1 MLWCIIPELSLCIG
15 LILIIL
21 YGLFSLSMASSD
33 SGLSPQSNAVTLNNT
48 GLSHHPVSS
57 VAFQGNT
64 KMVNLFL
71 SDVYFFC
78 RVWPLMLLLGYG
90 IDCNFTTLNMD
101 ALAYPYNNGIDIL
114 LIILT
119 VVILQ
124 SFKSFESVLLLLL
137 AFVGQLFMLHS
148 CDLVSFYICLEAQNF
163 CFLVLCGLQP
173 RIVKHTTTRG
183 SRPLAGVEAS
193 IKYLLLSAF
202 SSGVLLFWFSA
213 LYLRTGITTLSW
225 GPLTSTPFASNPLGI
240 GELSGFTSNQGISTT
255 EMLDANLH
263 NFMDVIP
270 QMLILIAL
278 MFKLGG
284 APLHLWMV
292 DIYSGVKR
300 QLLMYLSTAPKL
312 SLFGFWV
319 STWHSVWTDFTVLLF
334 VALSMI
340 IGCFGAYN
348 QPTLRSL
355 FAYSTINEIGLMLMA
370 IETAG
375 FHSLFQHLSI
385 YIVTMLLLW
394 NNSDKR
400 LFAILA
406 VSLAG
411 MPPLAGFFGKAWI
424 FNSVATGAVAGPYLG
439 VLLISLFCTGLSL
452 VYYLRVFRLFSMG
465 TQNSSFVNRVAG
477 VDGNAGLTH
486 NMGIET
492 RTHSAYSLD
501 LNIKLTSF
509 CVIFLFFAPL
519 FYIKPFVL

>member
-1 MLWCIIPELSLCIG
+1 MHLWCSMTELSLCFG

-21 YGLFSLSMASSD
+21 YGLFSMSIDGSVVN
-33 SGLSPQSNAVTLNNT
+33 SNKYY
-48 GLSHHPVSS
+48 PI
-57 VAFQGNT
+57 
-64 KMVNLFL
+64 KIVNLYL
-71 SDVYFFC
+71 KDVYFFC
-78 RVWPLMLLLGYG
+78 KVWPMMLLLGY
-90 IDCNFTTLNMD
+90 IVDYPLVNNELNLTFFEMSMSTF
-101 ALAYPYNNGIDIL
+101 AFQYNGIDVL

-119 VVILQ
+119 VIIMQ

-137 AFVGQLFMLHS
+137 AFIGQLFMLHS
-148 CDLVSFYICLEAQNF
+148 CDLVTFYICLEAQNF

-173 RIVKHTTTRG
+173 RVLKYSTSRG
-183 SRPLAGVEAS
+183 SRPLVGVEAS

-202 SSGVLLFWFSA
+202 SSGVLLFWFSI

-225 GPLTSTPFASNPLGI
+225 GPLNSVPFEG
-240 GELSGFTSNQGISTT
+240 TT
-255 EMLDANLH
+255 LFDI
-263 NFMDVIP
+263 IP
-270 QMLILIAL
+270 QMMILIAL

-284 APLHLWMV
+284 APLHIWMV

-319 STWHSVWTDFTVLLF
+319 STWHSVWTDFTLFLF

-348 QPTLRSL
+348 QPTLRAL

-375 FHSLFQHLSI
+375 FHSMFQHLSI

-394 NNSDKR
+394 NITDHRFFS
-400 LFAILA
+400 ILA

-411 MPPLAGFFGKAWI
+411 LPPLAGFFGKAWI
-424 FNSVATGAVAGPYLG
+424 FNSVAIGSMAGPYLG
-439 VLLISLFCTGLSL
+439 LLLISLFCTGLSL
-452 VYYLRVFRLFSMG
+452 VYYLRVFRLFTMSN
-465 TQNSSFVNRVAG
+465 QVSRNNIIYPVG
-477 VDGNAGLTH
+477 VDGSVGNPYNMSVVSRTYNTH
-486 NMGIET
+486 
-492 RTHSAYSLD
+492 LVD
-501 LNIKLTSF
+501 FNIKMTSF
-509 CVIFLFFAPL
+509 CVIFLMFAPL

>member
-1 MLWCIIPELSLCIG
+1 MLWSSIPELSLCIG

-21 YGLFSLSMASSD
+21 YGLFSLSYSSPARSNGSAEASNQYLAIN
-33 SGLSPQSNAVTLNNT
+33 SGL
-48 GLSHHPVSS
+48 
-57 VAFQGNT
+57 
-64 KMVNLFL
+64 MVNLSL
-71 SDVYFFC
+71 NDVYFFS
-78 RVWPLMLLLGYG
+78 RMWPAMLLLSYA
-90 IDCNFTTLNMD
+90 IDFPLINANSTLSLYET
-101 ALAYPYNNGIDIL
+101 AATAFSYPYNNGVDIL

-119 VVILQ
+119 IIIMQ

-137 AFVGQLFMLHS
+137 AFVGQIFMLHS

-173 RIVKHTTTRG
+173 RVLKYSTSRG

-225 GPLTSTPFASNPLGI
+225 GPLTGNFFDEGHSDS
-240 GELSGFTSNQGISTT
+240 
-255 EMLDANLH
+255 
-263 NFMDVIP
+263 FMDIMP

-284 APLHLWMV
+284 APLHIWMV

-334 VALSMI
+334 VVLSMI

-355 FAYSTINEIGLMLMA
+355 FAYSTINEIGLLLMA
-370 IETAG
+370 VETAG
-375 FHSLFQHLSI
+375 FHSLFQHLTI

-394 NNSDKR
+394 SNTDKR

-406 VSLAG
+406 ISLAG

-424 FNSVATGAVAGPYLG
+424 FNSVSTAAIAGPYLG
-439 VLLISLFCTGLSL
+439 TLLISLLCTGLSL
-452 VYYLRVFRLFSMG
+452 VYYLRLLRLFSMTSLNTTAIYPAG
-465 TQNSSFVNRVAG
+465 SDSSSQPMA
-477 VDGNAGLTH
+477 
-486 NMGIET
+486 IST
-492 RTHSAYSLD
+492 RTHSNFNAGVNYQ
-501 LNIKLTSF
+501 LTSF
-509 CVIFLFFAPL
+509 CVIFLIFAPL
-519 FYIKPFVL
+519 FILKPFVL

>member
-1 MLWCIIPELSLCIG
+1 MTELSLCFG

-21 YGLFSLSMASSD
+21 YGLFSLSMSSR
-33 SGLSPQSNAVTLNNT
+33 SPILNKNT
-48 GLSHHPVSS
+48 TNSS
-57 VAFQGNT
+57 KGAL
-64 KMVNLFL
+64 MVNLHL
-71 SDVYFFC
+71 TDVYFFS
-78 RVWPLMLLLGYG
+78 RMWPAMLLLGYAVDFPLVFSDSNLSFFDSTSNA
-90 IDCNFTTLNMD
+90 I
-101 ALAYPYNNGIDIL
+101 AYPYNNGIDVL

-119 VVILQ
+119 IIIMQ
-124 SFKSFESVLLLLL
+124 SFKSFESILLLLL

-173 RIVKHTTTRG
+173 RVFKYSTSRG

-213 LYLRTGITTLSW
+213 LYLHTGITTLSW
-225 GPLTSTPFASNPLGI
+225 GPLTSSFF
-240 GELSGFTSNQGISTT
+240 EST
-255 EMLDANLH
+255 N
-263 NFMDVIP
+263 NSFMDVAP

-284 APLHLWMV
+284 APLHIWMV

-375 FHSLFQHLSI
+375 FHSLFQHLTI

-400 LFAILA
+400 IFAILA

-424 FNSVATGAVAGPYLG
+424 FNSVATGAMAGPYLG

-452 VYYLRVFRLFSMG
+452 VYYLRVFRLFNMSSNATYKNVIYPAGIDGNVGSIHSMG
-465 TQNSSFVNRVAG
+465 V
-477 VDGNAGLTH
+477 
-486 NMGIET
+486 ET
-492 RTHSAYSLD
+492 RTYGSGLLD
-501 LNIKLTSF
+501 MNQKLTSF
-509 CVIFLFFAPL
+509 CVIFLMFAPL

>member
-15 LILIIL
+15 LILLIL
-21 YGLFSLSMASSD
+21 YGLFSLSMATQVSSD
-33 SGLSPQSNAVTLNNT
+33 SGFSKLNFSIYHR
-48 GLSHHPVSS
+48 GAAS
-57 VAFQGNT
+57 V
-64 KMVNLFL
+64 VNLHL
-71 SDVYFFC
+71 KDVYFFS
-78 RVWPLMLLLGYG
+78 RLWPLMLLLGYAVDYSFLENSVDTTVG
-90 IDCNFTTLNMD
+90 VNFVNS
-101 ALAYPYNNGIDIL
+101 LAYPYNNGVDFL

-119 VVILQ
+119 VIIMQ

-173 RIVKHTTTRG
+173 RVLKYSASRG

-202 SSGVLLFWFSA
+202 SSGILLFWFSA
-213 LYLRTGITTLSW
+213 LYLQTGVTTLSW
-225 GPLTSTPFASNPLGI
+225 GPLTSIAFDSNYH
-240 GELSGFTSNQGISTT
+240 T
-255 EMLDANLH
+255 
-263 NFMDVIP
+263 FMDVIP
-270 QMLILIAL
+270 QMFILIAL

-348 QPTLRSL
+348 QPTLRAL
-355 FAYSTINEIGLMLMA
+355 FAYSTVNEIGLMLMA

-394 NNSDKR
+394 NNWDKR
-400 LFAILA
+400 FFSLLA

-424 FNSVATGAVAGPYLG
+424 FSSVATGAVAGPYLAI
-439 VLLISLFCTGLSL
+439 LLISLFCTGLSL
-452 VYYLRVFRLFSMG
+452 VYYLRVFRLFTMSEGNSTTVTSSLNLLHSMC
-465 TQNSSFVNRVAG
+465 
-477 VDGNAGLTH
+477 
-486 NMGIET
+486 IES
-492 RTHSAYSLD
+492 RTYSVTFLD
-501 LNIKLTSF
+501 AHVKLTSL
-509 CVIFLFFAPL
+509 CVIFIVFAPL

>member
-1 MLWCIIPELSLCIG
+1 MPELSLCLG
-15 LILIIL
+15 LLLIIL
-21 YGLFSLSMASSD
+21 YGLFSLSMSSQAPISD
-33 SGLSPQSNAVTLNNT
+33 SQSTSNMTSAGVNRNH
-48 GLSHHPVSS
+48 GAAS
-57 VAFQGNT
+57 
-64 KMVNLFL
+64 MVNVHLN
-71 SDVYFFC
+71 DVYFFS
-78 RVWPLMLLLGYG
+78 RMWPLMLLLGY
-90 IDCNFTTLNMD
+90 IVDFPLLSDYTLGLGTDTFSYSYTNNMMS
-101 ALAYPYNNGIDIL
+101 LAYPYNNGIDIL

-119 VVILQ
+119 VVIMQ

-173 RIVKHTTTRG
+173 RVLKYATSRG

-193 IKYLLLSAF
+193 IKYLLLSGF
-202 SSGVLLFWFSA
+202 SSGVLLFWFST

-225 GPLTSTPFASNPLGI
+225 GPLTSTPF
-240 GELSGFTSNQGISTT
+240 
-255 EMLDANLH
+255 DANLH

-270 QMLILIAL
+270 QMIILLAL

-348 QPTLRSL
+348 QPTLRSM

-375 FHSLFQHLSI
+375 FHSLFQHLTI

-400 LFAILA
+400 LFAVLA

-424 FNSVATGAVAGPYLG
+424 FSSVATGAVAGPYLG
-439 VLLISLFCTGLSL
+439 VLVISLFCTLLSL
-452 VYYLRVFRLFSMG
+452 VYYLRVFRLFVMG
-465 TQNSSFVNRVAG
+465 TQSNNVIYPAG
-477 VDGNAGLTH
+477 IDGNVGSIH
-486 NMGIET
+486 NMGVET
-492 RTHSAYSLD
+492 RTYGSGILD
-501 LNIKLTSF
+501 MNIKLTSF
-509 CVIFLFFAPL
+509 CVIFLVFAPL

>member
-1 MLWCIIPELSLCIG
+1 MPELSLCIG

-21 YGLFSLSMASSD
+21 YGLFSLSMSSR
-33 SGLSPQSNAVTLNNT
+33 SSNVTQADGAL
-48 GLSHHPVSS
+48 
-57 VAFQGNT
+57 
-64 KMVNLFL
+64 MVNLFL
-71 SDVYFFC
+71 SDVYFFS
-78 RVWPLMLLLGYG
+78 RMWPAMLLLGYA
-90 IDCNFTTLNMD
+90 IDFPLMETNQSLFE
-101 ALAYPYNNGIDIL
+101 AGASAIAYPYNNGVDIL
-114 LIILT
+114 LILLT
-119 VVILQ
+119 IIIMQ
-124 SFKSFESVLLLLL
+124 SFKSFESILLLLL

-173 RIVKHTTTRG
+173 RVLKYSSTRG

-225 GPLTSTPFASNPLGI
+225 GPLTSSFFEEGHSD
-240 GELSGFTSNQGISTT
+240 S
-255 EMLDANLH
+255 
-263 NFMDVIP
+263 FMDVMP

-394 NNSDKR
+394 SNTDKR

-406 VSLAG
+406 ISLAG

-424 FNSVATGAVAGPYLG
+424 FNSVASGAIAGPYLG
-439 VLLISLFCTGLSL
+439 ILLISLFCTGLSL
-452 VYYLRVFRLFSMG
+452 VYYLRVFRLFCMG
-465 TQNSSFVNRVAG
+465 TNSSFKNVIYPAG
-477 VDGNAGLTH
+477 VDGNVGSVH
-486 NMGIET
+486 NMGVET
-492 RTHSAYSLD
+492 RTYGSGILD
-501 LNIKLTSF
+501 MNIKLTSF